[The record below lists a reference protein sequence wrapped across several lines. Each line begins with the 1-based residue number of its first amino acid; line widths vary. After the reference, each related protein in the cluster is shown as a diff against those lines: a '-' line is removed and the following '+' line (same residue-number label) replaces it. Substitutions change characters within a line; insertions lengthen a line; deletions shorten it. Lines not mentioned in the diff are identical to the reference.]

1 MLQNSKK
8 KICIIVDCLSGGG
21 AEKQAANFSKSLH
34 KYGFEVAII
43 SLKDQITYKY
53 EGELYNLGANESSIK
68 IIKQIQKFFAFKK
81 AYKKCNADIYIDF
94 RSRSRFVME
103 YLLHKCI
110 FEAKKMVMMVHS
122 YHIKWHI
129 PKGKLFKKIYN
140 NTHSVVA
147 VSEAIEEKLNQ
158 VYGFENQ
165 VHIPNYITT
174 DKPEEITTLD
184 TQNEYVI
191 AVGRLQNDIKQFDRL
206 IETYHASKLAEKN
219 IKLFICGD
227 GDDKKSLEKLISKLQ
242 LQADVKL
249 LGFVENVATYI
260 KNAKYLVLSSRV
272 EGFPMVLIEALQQQ
286 TPVIAFDCKSGPS
299 EIIQQKTNGL
309 LVEDQNFANLKDA
322 MLLLI
327 ENIDLYMNCKQNAVS
342 SITKFT
348 EQPIIQRWIQ
358 LITTE

>member
-34 KYGFEVAII
+34 SYGFEVSII
-43 SLKDQITYKY
+43 SLKDQVTYDY
-53 EGELYNLGANESSIK
+53 EGELYNLGKRESSIK
-68 IIKQIQKFFAFKK
+68 IIKQIQKLFAFKK
-81 AYKKCNADIYIDF
+81 AYKKCNADMYIDF

-103 YLLHKCI
+103 YLLHTFI
-110 FEAKKMVMMVHS
+110 FEVKKMIMMVHS
-122 YHIKWHI
+122 YQIEWHI

-140 NTHSVVA
+140 NTHAVVA
-147 VSEAIEEKLNQ
+147 VSKAIEEKLNQ

-165 VHIPNYITT
+165 VYIPNYITI
-174 DKPEEITTLD
+174 DKREKISTLD
-184 TQNEYVI
+184 AQDEYIV

-206 IETYHASKLAEKN
+206 IETYHASKLSEKN

-227 GDDKKSLEKLISKLQ
+227 GDDKESLQHLISTLQ
-242 LQADVKL
+242 LQTHVKL
-249 LGFVENVATYI
+249 LGFVENVSEYI
-260 KNAKYLVLSSRV
+260 RNAKYLVLSSRV

-299 EIIQQKTNGL
+299 EIIQHKINGL

-322 MLLLI
+322 MRLLI
-327 ENIDLYMNCKQNAVS
+327 ENIDLYMDCKQNTVS
-342 SITKFT
+342 SINKFT
-348 EQPIIQRWIQ
+348 EEPIIQQWIQ
-358 LITTE
+358 LITA